1 MFQDIAPH
9 CYHNEYV
16 PALPEKDSVLLLYK
30 GREIWMREGEN
41 GQIVFPLWGEVKEA
55 SETETLELE
64 NLENLE
70 TKSSETKKLEEQF
83 SYTYAFTI
91 DKTKFFLVNAEHV
104 KHISDAY
111 QPTPIR
117 ALRRRKPQ
125 HLAFAAV
132 TGCQLFNWYQS
143 HQFCGRCGGRMKHD
157 TKERML
163 YCETC
168 HSMEYPKISPAV
180 IVGVTK
186 KNQILLTKY
195 AGREYTN
202 YALVAGFAEIGETIE
217 ETVRREVMEEV
228 GLKVHN
234 LKYYKSQ
241 PWSFSDTLLFGF
253 YCEAEDD
260 PIHLQ
265 EDELSL
271 AEWVDRENVPA
282 DGTDI
287 SLTHEMMWMFKQG
300 KNP

>member
-16 PALPEKDSVLLLYK
+16 PAPPDEDSVLLLYQ
-30 GREIWMREGEN
+30 GREIWMKEQEN
-41 GQIVFPLWGEVKEA
+41 GEIVFPLWGEIKEVCENVGNSA
-55 SETETLELE
+55 ADTEI
-64 NLENLE
+64 
-70 TKSSETKKLEEQF
+70 F
-83 SYTYAFTI
+83 PYTYAFTI
-91 DKTKFFLVNAEHV
+91 DATKFFLVHAEHV
-104 KHISDAY
+104 KKIPDAF
-111 QPTPIR
+111 QPVPIR

-143 HQFCGRCGGRMKHD
+143 HHFCGRCGGHMRHD

-228 GLKVHN
+228 GLKVHH

-253 YCEAEDD
+253 YCEAEEA

>member
-1 MFQDIAPH
+1 MLQDIAPH
-9 CYHNEYV
+9 CYHNEYAPAV
-16 PALPEKDSVLLLYK
+16 PEDDSILLLYRD
-30 GREIWMREGEN
+30 REIWIREEEN
-41 GQIVFPLWGEVKEA
+41 GEIAFPVWGERK
-55 SETETLELE
+55 E
-64 NLENLE
+64 NLENTVEE
-70 TKSSETKKLEEQF
+70 TEKSS
-83 SYTYAFTI
+83 YIYAFTI
-91 DKTKFFLVNAEHV
+91 DEKKFFLVKAEAI
-104 KHISDAY
+104 KQIPEAY
-111 QPTPIR
+111 QPVPIR
-117 ALRRRKPQ
+117 TLRRRKPQ
-125 HLAFAAV
+125 HLVFAAV

-143 HQFCGRCGGRMKHD
+143 HQFCGSCGGRMKPD

-168 HSMEYPKISPAV
+168 HAMEYPKISPAV

-271 AEWVDRENVPA
+271 AEWVDREDVPA